1 MLIHCSLIKSVYN
14 HPQFPWASKT
24 TNPLS
29 KNLHRR
35 PPRPPDPTENILF
48 IDIYIQGV
56 TEFLKIYDWL
66 NVIPIVISE
75 DMIGPNN
82 NTHLDTLRSN
92 NWMVCREIIMHF
104 YSNIH

>member
-1 MLIHCSLIKSVYN
+1 MYTITPNFPELQRPPIHFQKIYI
-14 HPQFPWASKT
+14 
-24 TNPLS
+24 
-29 KNLHRR
+29 RR
-35 PPRPPDPTENILF
+35 PPRPPDPTENIVF

-92 NWMVCREIIMHF
+92 N
-104 YSNIH
+104 